1 MKKFFAL
8 ALMALIS
15 VSAFAFDFAGKK
27 FSLTDKAANGKPVTI
42 SMTFTANKV
51 TLRLSGGGGKT
62 QTHTSYW
69 EDAGGY
75 INVSDPSGDFYYLE
89 KDDDDGEMK
98 LILEMPGYGERLVL
112 RQVKNTTQSK
122 KSTKRRR

>member
-27 FSLTDKAANGKPVTI
+27 FSFSDKAANGKPMTI
-42 SMTFTANKV
+42 SMTFTANKA
-51 TLRLSGGGGKT
+51 TLRLSGGGART
-62 QTHTSYW
+62 QTQTVYW

-75 INVSDPSGDFYYLE
+75 LNIYDTAGDFYYLE

-98 LILEMPGYGERLVL
+98 LIFELPGYDERIVL
-112 RQVKNTTQSK
+112 RQVKNTTTSK